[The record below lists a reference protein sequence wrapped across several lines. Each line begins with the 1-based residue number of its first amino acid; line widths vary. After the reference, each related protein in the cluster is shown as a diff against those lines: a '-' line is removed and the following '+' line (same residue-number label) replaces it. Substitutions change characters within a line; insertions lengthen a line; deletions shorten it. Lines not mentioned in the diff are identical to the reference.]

1 MEIKDLKKY
10 NWLLMEKL
18 EKCPLWLAWSPLSAF
33 AYLLEKEIGVG
44 IQHAFFITQKGNFYM
59 YFVESEFR
67 KGGEVVL
74 GKTLEDYRFL
84 KKILDDIED
93 LSKKLIDYGE
103 KLQKLTPS
111 KMTDKELA
119 EDFKKFYQIHEPLWV
134 KGQAVNYLEH
144 ESNFLSSAV
153 REMLKKEGVMVN
165 EVEQVFAI
173 MVNPEVYSYAQKE
186 EQDLINI
193 AVSDKMDEKNLYEHW
208 KKYCWTGYDW
218 MGPVWSR
225 EYFEE
230 RLDLLRKDNSIK
242 NHIKSESDYSKE
254 IIRNKK
260 VLIKKYG
267 FSQQLLNLIKLVE
280 RIIYLKGFR
289 VDASWFGY
297 YSLEPIFREIA
308 KRYGLSLRQL
318 QYATPE
324 EIMNLRFDPD
334 CLNQRWQS
342 SAIEAEN
349 GKVREIDGKK
359 AKDYLIEIE
368 RLTFSDQSGIDQLTG
383 DCGCPGY
390 AKGYVKVINAPSD
403 MNKMREGDIMV
414 SHMTNP
420 ALVPAMRKASA
431 IIADVGGVTCHAAIV
446 SRELKLP
453 CIIGTKIA
461 TKALHDGDL
470 VEVDANMGIVRILEK

>member
-33 AYLLEKEIGVG
+33 AYLLEKEVGVG
-44 IQHAFFITQKGNFYM
+44 IQHALFITQEGSFYM
-59 YFVESEFR
+59 YFAESEFR

-74 GKTLEDYRFL
+74 SKTLEDYRFL
-84 KKILDDIED
+84 KNILDDIES

-103 KLQKLTPS
+103 KLQKLTPP

-119 EDFKKFYQIHEPLWV
+119 DDFRQFYQIHEPLWV

-144 ESNFLSSAV
+144 GSNFLSSAV
-153 REMLKKEGVMVN
+153 REMLKQEGVKAN

-173 MVNPEVYSYAQKE
+173 MVNPEIYSYAQKE
-186 EQDLINI
+186 EQDLIKI
-193 AVSDKMDEKNLYEHW
+193 AVSSKIDKKDLEEHW

-218 MGPVWSR
+218 MGPVWSKD
-225 EYFEE
+225 YYEE
-230 RLDLLRKDNSIK
+230 RLNLLKKDTMIK

-254 IIRNKK
+254 MIQGKK
-260 VLIKKYG
+260 VLIKRYG

-324 EIMNLRFDPD
+324 EIMNLDFNPAL
-334 CLNQRWQS
+334 LNQRWQS

-349 GKVREIDGKK
+349 GKIREIDGRK
-359 AKDYLIEIE
+359 AKDYLVEIE
-368 RLTFSDQSGIDQLTG
+368 RLTFSDHSEINQLTG
-383 DCGCPGY
+383 DCGCPGQ

-403 MNKMREGDIMV
+403 MDKMKQGNIMV

-420 ALVPAMRKASA
+420 ALVPAMKKAAA

-453 CIIGTKIA
+453 CVIGTKVA
-461 TKALHDGDL
+461 TRVLKDGDM
-470 VEVDANMGIVRILEK
+470 VEVDANKGIVIIIR